1 MSGPGRAHVTKAQ
14 SHAQHSTND
23 IKFNARKKKCMQGP
37 GAGKEKATGWAPASA
52 LPLAAL
58 PPPRPRPA
66 DPETAPPPP
75 PLPASRDLP
84 AEPGET
90 HKGHLKGQTGWGQ
103 QQLPSTRPAQT
114 SRGVG
119 KTDPWGAGRPVSAH
133 HRPACSRGQG
143 NGTTQARPRCTHTGP
158 HARGPFDGQSPTVC
172 GHRTWHQG
180 CSGPLRN
187 PGPHPAS
194 WSQVAASHP
203 HLGELGHPG
212 CTLGFTLTRGPSGA
226 REDKALLSREY
237 PAGGMQAPEARPA
250 ALLTGHTSH
259 VGHWSSLSSGAF

>member
-1 MSGPGRAHVTKAQ
+1 MPWFPVSGPGRAHVTKAQ

-133 HRPACSRGQG
+133 HHPACSRGQG

-158 HARGPFDGQSPTVC
+158 TPEGLSMGKVPQCVGTGPGTRAAQAPSGIRAPTQPV
-172 GHRTWHQG
+172 
-180 CSGPLRN
+180 GPRWLL
-187 PGPHPAS
+187 P
-194 WSQVAASHP
+194 
-203 HLGELGHPG
+203 
-212 CTLGFTLTRGPSGA
+212 TLTWGDWATQGA
-226 REDKALLSREY
+226 HWGSR
-237 PAGGMQAPEARPA
+237 
-250 ALLTGHTSH
+250 
-259 VGHWSSLSSGAF
+259 